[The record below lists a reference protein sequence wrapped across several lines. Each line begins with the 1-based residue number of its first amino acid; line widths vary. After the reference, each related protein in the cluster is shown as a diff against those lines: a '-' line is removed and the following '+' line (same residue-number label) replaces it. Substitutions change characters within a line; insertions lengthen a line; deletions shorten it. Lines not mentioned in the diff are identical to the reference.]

1 MTSDNEDFNF
11 VDVVFGKPPAMN
23 DHRGH
28 HPKQPAEKTFNERIV
43 ENVSGSWPYPSVLAA
58 DTLRK
63 LYPKHS
69 LAMSQ
74 NLALFN
80 LPGVAVQPLKDMP
93 LTTNL
98 MYAALPK
105 KAGIPGLLF
114 DQIELGGFNVSWN
127 GNDYIV
133 YVITIPAASYGY
145 MKQAYILG
153 EGPDSE
159 NQSRLLLLASGA
171 WQYELHEEIWVY
183 DQSYWDKSHDLWTEI
198 QKADWKDVI
207 LKDDFKKAMQKDVYG
222 FFSSEKTYKDLG
234 IPWKRGL
241 IMYGPPGNGKT
252 ISLKVIMKDCE
263 TKGFTPLY
271 VKSFHHWAGDERGMY
286 EVFNKARA
294 VAPCVV
300 ILEDLDALINDFNR
314 SFFLNQVDGLANND
328 GLLLIGTTNHFDRLD
343 PGLSTRPSRFD
354 RKYEFDDPDEES
366 RKLYVLYWKKK
377 LEDNHS
383 IDFPDELVGE
393 IAKLTDKFSFAYLK
407 EAFVSALVILAG
419 WDSDDKRPAFGSVIK
434 KEISKLSKQLDKSK
448 DYRVQSGVSASA
460 PSRPPRPDSATE
472 RDLLA
477 AFDAFSFTD
486 TSRGQ
491 PGHTTSQPTSEEQTS
506 DNIRSLANRL
516 SDIAD
521 AQSFRRYCGG
531 GSGSSRPEYAQ
542 PCEHN
547 HGGRR
552 YEGSHS
558 SMDFGHSHRRDG
570 HRRADR
576 QRERHHVVDRLDRQ
590 YGRDGGIFDFGGT
603 MYGYEPSY
611 HRYPTASNIFPVPF
625 TGNGAGPSGSDLA

>member
-1 MTSDNEDFNF
+1 MSDQEDFNF
-11 VDVVFGKPPAMN
+11 VDVVYGKPPVVN
-23 DHRGH
+23 EHPGHH
-28 HPKQPAEKTFNERIV
+28 HPKHPSDRVFYDHAI
-43 ENVSGSWPYPSVLAA
+43 ENVSAKWPYPGVFAA
-58 DTLRK
+58 ETLRK

-69 LAMSQ
+69 LIMDKT
-74 NLALFN
+74 LAFFN
-80 LPGVAVQPLKDMP
+80 LPGVALEPLKDMP
-93 LTTNL
+93 LTANL
-98 MYAALPK
+98 FYVPLPK
-105 KAGIPGLLF
+105 KAGLPGLLF
-114 DQIELGGFNVSWN
+114 DQIELGAFNASWN

-133 YVITIPAASYGY
+133 YVITIPAGAFGY
-145 MKQAYILG
+145 DKQAFILH
-153 EGPDSE
+153 EGPED
-159 NQSRLLLLASGA
+159 QSRLLLLASGA
-171 WQYELHEEIWVY
+171 WQYELHDEIWVY
-183 DQSYWDKSHDLWTEI
+183 DQSYWDKSHELWTEI

-207 LKDDFKKAMQKDVYG
+207 LKDDFKKALQKDVYG

-252 ISLKVIMKDCE
+252 ISLKAIMKDCE

-300 ILEDLDALINDFNR
+300 ILEDLDSLIDDANR

-354 RKYEFDDPDEES
+354 RKYEFGDPDEEG

-377 LEDNHS
+377 LESNHD
-383 IDFPDELVGE
+383 IDFSDNLVDE

-419 WDSDDKRPAFGSVIK
+419 WDSDEKRPSFGSVIK
-434 KEISKLSKQLDKSK
+434 QEISKLGKQLDKSK
-448 DYRVQSGVSASA
+448 SPIVQSPDNTNA

-477 AFDAFSFTD
+477 AFDAFSLTD
-486 TSRGQ
+486 PGLRQGQ
-491 PGHTTSQPTSEEQTS
+491 PGNSAPQPTTDERSSES
-506 DNIRSLANRL
+506 IRSLANRL

-521 AQSFRRYCGG
+521 AQTFRRYCGT
-531 GSGSSRPEYAQ
+531 GSGSARAGHSR
-542 PCEHN
+542 PCEHS
-547 HGGRR
+547 HGGRQ
-552 YEGSHS
+552 YEGSYNP
-558 SMDFGHSHRRDG
+558 MDYGHSHRADG
-570 HRRADR
+570 RRGGER
-576 QRERHHVVDRLDRQ
+576 QRERHDRQ
-590 YGRDGGIFDFGGT
+590 YVRDGGLFDFGGT
-603 MYGYEPSY
+603 MYGGYEPSY
-611 HRYPTASNIFPVPF
+611 NRYPTASNTYPVHF
-625 TGNGAGPSGSDLA
+625 SGNGVAPSGSDLA